1 MCVRASC
8 EIGTMP
14 NRELALHAC
23 SVFIWRVDRQE
34 SNLSLIGRHD
44 SWYPAI
50 DEVDIHNVDRR
61 QKR

>member
-1 MCVRASC
+1 
-8 EIGTMP
+8 MP